1 MRITARTDKGKV
13 RSENQDDYRASIQ
26 EKGCAWAVVCDG
38 MGGASGGSTASALAV
53 SLIEEHCMQLRL
65 CEKSPADLVEL
76 AMQLVEDANRRVFHA
91 AQQDRSL
98 QGMGTTMI
106 FTALTG
112 RMCCIASVGDSR
124 AYLYR
129 EGVLCQLTKVQSMV
143 QELVDKGVLSQQEAE
158 HHPRKN
164 VITRAVGIQ
173 PDIEAD
179 ILQLELLEGDILLL
193 CSDGLSNAL
202 SSSDIEG
209 ILRAETFYDTAEH
222 LVDEVLKLDEQ
233 DNTTV
238 VLISMV

>member
-1 MRITARTDKGKV
+1 
-13 RSENQDDYRASIQ
+13 
-26 EKGCAWAVVCDG
+26 
-38 MGGASGGSTASALAV
+38 
-53 SLIEEHCMQLRL
+53 
-65 CEKSPADLVEL
+65 
-76 AMQLVEDANRRVFHA
+76 
-91 AQQDRSL
+91 
-98 QGMGTTMI
+98 
-106 FTALTG
+106 
-112 RMCCIASVGDSR
+112 
-124 AYLYR
+124 
-129 EGVLCQLTKVQSMV
+129 MV

-209 ILRAETFYDTAEH
+209 ILRSETFYDTAEH

-238 VLISMV
+238 VLLSMV